1 MDDTQKAI
9 NACVEG
15 KLDIIKNMHINGIK
29 LDQTVLESAAENG
42 KLEIVQYLVETCG
55 LKVLANKR
63 EAMKR
68 ATNGGHS
75 SIFFYLQKKAFEEVN
90 ATPIPKLIPTLPK

>member
-1 MDDTQKAI
+1 MSDNQKAI
-9 NACVEG
+9 DACVGG
-15 KLDIIKNMHINGIK
+15 KIDVIKNLHINGIV

-42 KLEIVQYLVETCG
+42 QLEIVQYLVETCG

-68 ATNGGHS
+68 ATNNGHS
-75 SIFFYLQKKAFEEVN
+75 AIFFYLQKKAFDEIN
-90 ATPIPKLIPTLPK
+90 ATPIKLP